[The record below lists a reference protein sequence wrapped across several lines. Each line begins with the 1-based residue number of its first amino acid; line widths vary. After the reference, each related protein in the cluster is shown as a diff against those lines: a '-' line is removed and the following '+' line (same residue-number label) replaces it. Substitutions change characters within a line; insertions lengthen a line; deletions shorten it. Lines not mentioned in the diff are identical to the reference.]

1 MTPGAAKWQDV
12 GDEIRRSMESRHM
25 SKADLIRESGVGRAT
40 LDKYLAGQP
49 IVSNKKLWS
58 LCAALGWTDDS
69 VDRILRG
76 EEPMMRATAELDAQD
91 HSRADV
97 DQLMVILNKAQQ
109 TQRSVIDELARRAAS
124 D

>member
-1 MTPGAAKWQDV
+1 MTPGGAKWQDV

-49 IVSNKKLWS
+49 IVSNKKMWA
-58 LCAALGWTDDS
+58 LCAALEWTDDS

-76 EEPMMRATAELDAQD
+76 EEPMMRATAELDKQD
-91 HSRADV
+91 HSHADV